1 MTAGILP
8 APAAHQPAPPWTP
21 AEHAARTDYL
31 AAVQYAQQQYDADVQ
46 AATAAYHRA
55 EQLAWYAYLMN
66 TRAAAPPAAAPPQ
79 PQGTPT
85 FTPKGR
91 ASCGHPADDDG
102 ECSCSSWP
110 QHAPYSISGDD
121 Q

>member
-1 MTAGILP
+1 MTAGTLP
-8 APAAHQPAPPWTP
+8 APAAGQPLPPWAA

-46 AATAAYHRA
+46 AAAAAYRRA
-55 EQLAWYAYLMN
+55 ERLAWHAYQMN

-79 PQGTPT
+79 PREAPS

-110 QHAPYSISGDD
+110 ERAPYSISGDD

>member
-1 MTAGILP
+1 MTAATLP
-8 APAAHQPAPPWTP
+8 APAAGQPLPAWAA
-21 AEHAARTDYL
+21 AEHAARVDYL

-46 AATAAYHRA
+46 AAVTAYRRA

-66 TRAAAPPAAAPPQ
+66 TRAAAPPAGAPPQ

-110 QHAPYSISGDD
+110 ERAPYSILGDD

>member
-1 MTAGILP
+1 MTAGTLP
-8 APAAHQPAPPWTP
+8 AAAAGQPPSPWPA

-46 AATAAYHRA
+46 AAVAAYRRA

-66 TRAAAPPAAAPPQ
+66 TRAAVPPAAAPPQ

-85 FTPKGR
+85 FTPKDR
-91 ASCGHPADDDG
+91 ASAGHPADDDG
-102 ECSCSSWP
+102 DCPRSSRP
-110 QHAPYSISGDD
+110 QHAPYSTPGDD